1 MRPASS
7 PEQAEQISRNLRSL
21 RRKKK
26 AGGKIKSFIN
36 WTTDGD
42 ILPEVL
48 WTDWVRHLADR
59 KSPQPI
65 SQLFPLCQDSSQLL
79 WAAPTGIVGSDSV
92 ELVQQFLRYSHPDKT
107 QQLENIGEDLE
118 NWQADS
124 KDRSVSIGLALEC
137 LAISHVLPNLAARL
151 EPEIWWSLLHSL
163 AVAAEDAS
171 GLSLK
176 QEPLEKQL
184 LAGELAVTLAYLFP
198 EIKFRVSMQKQGRE
212 TLAESLLELLDGEGL
227 PHACD
232 LDRWRPLLASW
243 TRCLVVAKSLYKH
256 PVPRRAQDQYEWSV
270 RQGLRWTRSDGSQ
283 TLLEREGDQWPVE
296 LLQEALRL
304 TADPADTAAAIAQR
318 SLKKTG
324 KRHGRDDEPL
334 PEPSVHSEWSE
345 VSVLRTGWRRKDAR
359 FSIAHA
365 DQQVRTELEN
375 AGNVLWSGQTNPEI
389 RIDDQVIH
397 PCDAWEVVCWFSD
410 EDGDYLEI
418 ETNYDAGWK
427 VQRQYFLARA
437 DQFLYMAD
445 VLLGTQPANIVYR
458 LGLPVSD
465 GIDFMVREET
475 REGYLGT
482 SLKNPHALCLPLA
495 LPEWRSDH
503 RIGSLCCVEDTLELT
518 QTARAQNLYAPWF
531 FDLSKRRMGRALTW
545 RQLTV
550 GEDLKNIS
558 PERAVGY
565 RVQVGKKQ
573 WLFYRSLTPRCNR
586 TLLGQNLSSECLIAG
601 FRRDGTHTPFV
612 EIE

>member
-1 MRPASS
+1 MRPASL
-7 PEQAEQISRNLRSL
+7 PEQAEQISKSLRSL

-36 WTTDGD
+36 WTVDGD
-42 ILPEVL
+42 ILPEVF
-48 WTDWVRHLADR
+48 WTDWARHLGDR
-59 KSPQPI
+59 KDPQPI
-65 SQLFPLCQDSSQLL
+65 SQLFPLCQDGSPLM

-92 ELVQQFLRYSHPDKT
+92 ELVQQFLRYSHLGKS
-107 QQLENIGEDLE
+107 QEVEGIGEDLE
-118 NWQADS
+118 NWQVDS

-137 LAISHVLPNLAARL
+137 LAISHVLPKLATKL

-163 AVAAEDAS
+163 AVAATDAS

-176 QEPLEKQL
+176 QGPLEKQL
-184 LAGELAVTLAYLFP
+184 LAGELALTLAYLFP
-198 EIKFRVSMQKQGRE
+198 EIKFHVSLRKQGRE
-212 TLAESLLELLDGEGL
+212 TVTESLLELLDGAGL
-227 PHACD
+227 PHACE
-232 LDRWRPLLASW
+232 LDHWRPLLASW
-243 TRCLVVAKSLYKH
+243 TRSLMVAKSLYKH

-283 TLLEREGDQWPVE
+283 ALLERRDDQWPVE
-296 LLQEALRL
+296 LLREALRI
-304 TADPADTAAAIAQR
+304 TGDPADTAAAMAQQC
-318 SLKKTG
+318 LQKVG
-324 KRHGRDDEPL
+324 GRHVGDDEPL

-359 FSIAHA
+359 FSISHA
-365 DQQVRTELEN
+365 GQQVRTELEN
-375 AGNVLWSGQTNPEI
+375 GGKVLWSGLTNPEI
-389 RIDDQVIH
+389 KINDQVIH
-397 PCDAWEVVCWFSD
+397 PCDDWEVVCWFSD

-458 LGLPVSD
+458 LGLPVSN

-482 SLKNPHALCLPLA
+482 SKKKLHATCLPLA

-503 RIGSLCCVEDTLELT
+503 RIGSLCCVEDALELT

-531 FDLSKRRMGRALTW
+531 FDLSKRRLGRALTW

-550 GEDLKNIS
+550 GEDLQNVS
-558 PERAVGY
+558 LERAVGY

-573 WLFYRSLTPRCNR
+573 WLFYRSLTQRCNR
-586 TLLGQNLSSECLIAG
+586 TVLGQNLSSECLIAD
-601 FRRDGTHTPFV
+601 FRRDGTHTPLV